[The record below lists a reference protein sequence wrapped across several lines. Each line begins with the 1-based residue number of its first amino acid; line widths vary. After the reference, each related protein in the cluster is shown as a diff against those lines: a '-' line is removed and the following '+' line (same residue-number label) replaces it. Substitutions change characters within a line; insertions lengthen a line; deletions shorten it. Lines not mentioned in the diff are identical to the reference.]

1 MKHEKKNCCRCDSF
15 FECKVGDIANCQCT
29 QMTLSL
35 EEISF
40 MEEMYDD
47 CLCANCIYEMKR
59 RYVHFVNKYIL
70 PEN

>member
-1 MKHEKKNCCRCDSF
+1 MKHEKKSCCRCDEA
-15 FECKVGDIANCQCT
+15 FECKVGDIANCQC
-29 QMTLSL
+29 SL
-35 EEISF
+35 TKLTIEEIAF

-47 CLCANCIYEMKR
+47 CLCVNCIYELKR

>member
-1 MKHEKKNCCRCDSF
+1 MKHEKKSCCRCDEE
-15 FECKVGDIANCQCT
+15 FECKVGDIANCQCALT
-29 QMTLSL
+29 KLTI
-35 EEISF
+35 EEIAF

-47 CLCANCIYEMKR
+47 CLCANCIYELKR